1 MPIVYRSIPIEDLT
15 LMIHSDAAYAN
26 GRDGATQA
34 GYVVSFT
41 DVSMHDGLATA
52 WTPAFWTSY
61 RLPRVVN
68 STLSA
73 EAQAM
78 TAATGM
84 GEWALLLLSECLDG
98 PTYLRSMWD
107 TASKRRALVVT
118 DCKSLFDHVQSQ
130 SAPTLDDR
138 RTALDIVILR
148 ESLSKTLGSLRW
160 VPTTYML
167 ADSLTK
173 ESPEAFDLLRGCVR
187 QGFYQIA
194 PESLVLQN
202 RADER
207 ERRKQLS
214 AAKPAAQE

>member
-1 MPIVYRSIPIEDLT
+1 MV
-15 LMIHSDAAYAN
+15 HSDAAYAN

-34 GYVVSFT
+34 GYLISFT
-41 DVSMHDGLATA
+41 EKSMHDAYVTA
-52 WTPAFWTSY
+52 WTPAFWRSY

-78 TAATGM
+78 VMATGM
-84 GEWALLLLSECLDG
+84 AEWALLLLSECLDG
-98 PTYLRSMWD
+98 RTFLQSMWD
-107 TASKRRALVVT
+107 TASKRKALVVT

-138 RTALDIVILR
+138 RTALDIIILR
-148 ESLSKTLGSLRW
+148 ESLSKTQGSLRW
-160 VPTTYML
+160 VPTTFML

-173 ESPEAFDLLRGCVR
+173 ESPEAFDLLRGCLR
-187 QGFYQIA
+187 QGFYQIC
-194 PESLVLQN
+194 PESVVLQT

-207 ERRKQLS
+207 ARRQQL
-214 AAKPAAQE
+214 AKTKMASIPESEPEP